1 MGLTTKLWILIFSLS
16 VLGFGLARASAPS
29 LDEQSKEPGQVETI
43 ESTAQDPV
51 GVAGLPGL
59 VGTFVVKQG
68 CVQAHRVASD
78 IEKYPELIDKVKEVV
93 VLKREPNALVVRYTE
108 GAMGISSTSTMRWT
122 FTDKPVRSVSSLVVG
137 KDESPSYT
145 MLRFEP
151 TQDPSFCRLHVTV
164 FADVS
169 WLPGFAVSWVMDA
182 SRDELASTYREMFR
196 RGLKK

>member
-1 MGLTTKLWILIFSLS
+1 MGPTTKLLILTLSLP
-16 VLGFGLARASAPS
+16 VFGFGLARASAPS

-68 CVQAHRVASD
+68 CAQAHRVASD
-78 IEKYPELIDKVKEVV
+78 IEKYPVLIDKVKEVV

-122 FTDKPVRSVSSLVVG
+122 FTDKRRSVSSLVVG
-137 KDESPSYT
+137 KDDSPSYT

-151 TQDPSFCRLHVTV
+151 TRTRP
-164 FADVS
+164 
-169 WLPGFAVSWVMDA
+169 FAVFTLLYLLMSVGYQVLR
-182 SRDELASTYREMFR
+182 SP
-196 RGLKK
+196 G